1 VNLLVGEKGQVLNDF
16 VTLVVRWSVRI
27 FLLIAATVFF
37 LSLLAAAS
45 LLALVWGA
53 RALWAKLTGRPVTPW
68 VMGVSPGAAWSTV
81 YRSRSTWTAAGAA
94 AAGAER
100 PAAESAAD
108 SLRHRGGILRGND
121 EVVDVQP
128 REIRNS
134 P

>member
-1 VNLLVGEKGQVLNDF
+1 MNEF

-53 RALWAKLTGRPVTPW
+53 RALWAKLTGKPVTPW

-81 YRSRSTWTAAGAA
+81 YRSRTVWTGQGAA
-94 AAGAER
+94 A
-100 PAAESAAD
+100 PAADSAAD
-108 SLRHRGGILRGND
+108 SLRHRGGILRGNE

-128 REIRNS
+128 REIREH
-134 P
+134 

>member
-1 VNLLVGEKGQVLNDF
+1 MNEF

-53 RALWAKLTGRPVTPW
+53 RALWAKLTGKPVTPW

-81 YRSRSTWTAAGAA
+81 YRSRTVWAGQGAA
-94 AAGAER
+94 A

-108 SLRHRGGILRGND
+108 SLRHRGGILRGNE

-128 REIRNS
+128 REIREH
-134 P
+134 